1 MSAIEIEDQIK
12 SLAPDELQKLT
23 DWFVQFALR
32 RQEEAR
38 VNEKWTDF
46 SLKNFAMAYGD
57 DEPEF
62 SLSDIKK

>member
-1 MSAIEIEDQIK
+1 MSAIEIED
-12 SLAPDELQKLT
+12 
-23 DWFVQFALR
+23 
-32 RQEEAR
+32 
-38 VNEKWTDF
+38 WTDF